1 MAKKRDFG
9 IDTLLAQNRDEMMNK
24 LVVGIA
30 SYDEMK
36 ERSLAIARGEYSPK
50 RGDPKVW
57 FTSLESFAKVLSKR
71 NVELLQIIDEHQPVG
86 YKALE
91 LLSGR
96 KIPSLS
102 RTLKTMERYGLVR
115 LDKGPDRKII
125 PHALYSDVELK
136 YPLLS
141 AH

>member
-1 MAKKRDFG
+1 MKKL
-9 IDTLLAQNRDEMMNK
+9 I
-24 LVVGIA
+24 VGIA

-36 ERSLAIARGEYSPK
+36 ARSLAIASGKYSPT
-50 RGDPKVW
+50 RDEPKVW

-71 NVELLQIIDEHQPVG
+71 NVELLQIITEHQPVG
-86 YKALE
+86 YKELE
-91 LLSGR
+91 ALSGR

-115 LDKGPDRKII
+115 LEKGPDRKII

-136 YPLLS
+136 YPLQ
-141 AH
+141 ARQ

>member
-1 MAKKRDFG
+1 
-9 IDTLLAQNRDEMMNK
+9 MNK

-36 ERSLAIARGEYSPK
+36 ARSLAIAKGEYSPK

-71 NVELLQIIDEHQPVG
+71 NVELLQIIAEHQPVG

-115 LDKGPDRKII
+115 LEKGPDRKII
-125 PHALYSDVELK
+125 PHALYSDIELK
-136 YPLLS
+136 YPLLT

>member
-1 MAKKRDFG
+1 MKKL
-9 IDTLLAQNRDEMMNK
+9 I
-24 LVVGIA
+24 VGIA

-36 ERSLAIARGEYSPK
+36 ARSLAIASGKYSHK
-50 RGDPKVW
+50 RDDPKVW

-71 NVELLQIIDEHQPVG
+71 NVELLQIITEHQPVG
-86 YKALE
+86 YKELE
-91 LLSGR
+91 ALSGR

-115 LDKGPDRKII
+115 LEKGPDRKII

-136 YPLLS
+136 YPLH
-141 AH
+141 ATH

>member
-1 MAKKRDFG
+1 MR
-9 IDTLLAQNRDEMMNK
+9 K
-24 LVVGIA
+24 LIVGIA

-36 ERSLAIARGEYSPK
+36 ARSLAIASGKYSPK
-50 RGDPKVW
+50 KDEPKVW

-71 NVELLQIIDEHQPVG
+71 NVELLQIITEHQPVG
-86 YKALE
+86 YKELE
-91 LLSGR
+91 ALSGR

-115 LDKGPDRKII
+115 LEKGPDRKII

-136 YPLLS
+136 YPLQ
-141 AH
+141 ATH

>member
-1 MAKKRDFG
+1 MKKL
-9 IDTLLAQNRDEMMNK
+9 I
-24 LVVGIA
+24 VGIA

-36 ERSLAIARGEYSPK
+36 ARSLAIASGKYSPK
-50 RGDPKVW
+50 RDEPKAW

-71 NVELLQIIDEHQPVG
+71 NVELLQIITEHQPVG
-86 YKALE
+86 YKELE
-91 LLSGR
+91 ALSGR

-115 LDKGPDRKII
+115 LEKGPDRKII

-136 YPLLS
+136 YPLQ
-141 AH
+141 ATH